1 MANVQLVA
9 VVKIRW
15 WLRLYLAG
23 VVAAS
28 RITGLDPDWQKVS
41 QWIRRGT
48 MIRFKAA
55 Q

>member
-1 MANVQLVA
+1 MARVQLVA

-23 VVAAS
+23 VVITS
-28 RITGLDPDWQKVS
+28 RITGLDPDWQKAG

-48 MIRFKAA
+48 VIRVKAA

>member
-15 WLRLYLAG
+15 WLRLYLLG
-23 VVAAS
+23 VTAVS
-28 RITGLDPDWQKVS
+28 RITGLEPDWGKVGR
-41 QWIRRGT
+41 WIRRGT
-48 MIRFKAA
+48 IVRVKAA

>member
-1 MANVQLVA
+1 MARVQLVA

-15 WLRLYLAG
+15 WLRLYLVG
-23 VVAAS
+23 VVITS
-28 RITGLDPDWQKVS
+28 RITGIDPGWQKVS

-48 MIRFKAA
+48 VIRFKLA